1 MKAQIRQ
8 QVESDLKVT
17 FDAKFEDMQRRLQ
30 DRDEKIQ
37 QLESQHE
44 SKTAEKT
51 AKEKEM
57 QAMRLQFEKEQK
69 AQEEKF

>member
-1 MKAQIRQ
+1 M
-8 QVESDLKVT
+8 T

-57 QAMRLQFEKEQK
+57 QAMRLQFEKQQK

>member
-1 MKAQIRQ
+1 M
-8 QVESDLKVT
+8 T

-37 QLESQHE
+37 QLENQHE

-57 QAMRLQFEKEQK
+57 QAMRMQFEKQQK